1 MIGLLETEHQRLNK
15 LIEDHINK
23 HDKLKQNK
31 ALLESIPAVGQ
42 VIATRM
48 LMVIG
53 SRQFDDAHPCAA
65 YLG

>member
-23 HDKLKQNK
+23 PDKLKQNN

-53 SRQFDDAHPCAA
+53 SRQFDDAHQCAA